1 MEFQILPRANR
12 KCFLLFH
19 YQTID
24 FQSCF
29 TVSRHA
35 FLIGC
40 PITNDKLCTLYL
52 PSKPDTNLS
61 PASMVKLHEI
71 KNVNIIFVWNAVEMS
86 ILMRLILSL
95 QQEKMIDF
103 DNCEEYLK
111 SIKQNNIIYCSVKKS
126 DICRLIRNQ

>member
-1 MEFQILPRANR
+1 
-12 KCFLLFH
+12 
-19 YQTID
+19 
-24 FQSCF
+24 
-29 TVSRHA
+29 
-35 FLIGC
+35 
-40 PITNDKLCTLYL
+40 
-52 PSKPDTNLS
+52 
-61 PASMVKLHEI
+61 MVKLHEI

-86 ILMRLILSL
+86 IVMRLILSL